1 MRRIVIVTVLA
12 VVAVTAA
19 PALAQPDYRIEW
31 VNPLFSVD
39 LGSDLDLSDP
49 TDIGTSNNVLDCGD
63 IYLGQDQGP
72 PAWSYDLYLPTVNP
86 MIQGVQPPYLYK
98 DDDAPTRQWVGYPF
112 PQGRPGQPAPSQ
124 IGNDN
129 IQSYQEYFDLDA
141 EDQASPADFDINIP
155 IPEQGI
161 PVQPQLIPVRKL
173 TELEQAQLG
182 IYHMPTEVY
191 LSFDDDGPNGWALT
205 GDIPTTA
212 GPNHVYEV
220 WHDRLPLMSTPPLP
234 SPNRWADEHNLG
246 LSPKP
251 DGFEGDI
258 TNDDDVDALDLH
270 PDVEPLDGLP
280 DFVYTDR
287 FWSADHEANLNL
299 DPSDVYLTR
308 NGGTQNFAMVFDGL
322 VHIGIPDGATTE
334 PEKDA
339 DLDAFE
345 LITIDAEAYKFIFD
359 QEPLDASGQPIPDN
373 ILVAL
378 FSVDENDGDTT
389 AVDESG
395 GLDPKVIY
403 LTNLAG
409 QFRAV
414 SKPYP
419 CDIDALATIPEPA
432 TMALLAMGG
441 LGILL
446 RRRR

>member
-1 MRRIVIVTVLA
+1 
-12 VVAVTAA
+12 
-19 PALAQPDYRIEW
+19 PAEFGID
-31 VNPLFSVD
+31 
-39 LGSDLDLSDP
+39 
-49 TDIGTSNNVLDCGD
+49 
-63 IYLGQDQGP
+63 
-72 PAWSYDLYLPTVNP
+72 
-86 MIQGVQPPYLYK
+86 
-98 DDDAPTRQWVGYPF
+98 
-112 PQGRPGQPAPSQ
+112 
-124 IGNDN
+124 
-129 IQSYQEYFDLDA
+129 
-141 EDQASPADFDINIP
+141 IP

-161 PVQPQLIPVRKL
+161 PPQLIPVRQL
-173 TELEQAQLG
+173 DELEQAQLG

-191 LSFDDDGPNGWALT
+191 LSFDDDGPNGWAVS

-212 GPNHVYEV
+212 GPDHVYEV
-220 WHDRLPLMSTPPLP
+220 WHDRLPLMNTPPLP
-234 SPNRWADEHNLG
+234 APNRWADEHNLG

-251 DGFEGDI
+251 DGAEGNT

-270 PDVEPLDGLP
+270 PDVEPLDGIP

-299 DPSDVYLTR
+299 DPTDVYLTR
-308 NGGTQNFAMVFDGL
+308 NDGTQNFAMVFDGQ
-322 VHIGIPDGATTE
+322 VHIGIPDGSQAE

-345 LITIDAEAYKFIFD
+345 LITIDAEAYKFLFD
-359 QEPLDASGQPIPDN
+359 QEPLDPSGQLIVDN

-378 FSVDENDGDTT
+378 FSVDEDDGDT
-389 AVDESG
+389 ASVDESG

-414 SKPYP
+414 SKPYA

-446 RRRR
+446 RRKR